1 MNKNVKFN
9 LLKSALLVS
18 ALVGTGIAHADN
30 DGDDVATNGVIPN
43 CQFLQLVNNILPPAG
58 SIANPTA
65 NTSVCVDVP
74 VGLTKSKV
82 LFNLDSTATA
92 AGTKADK
99 DWSVGLRHM
108 YMLGTAL
115 QDRIAKNLI
124 EPEKISVIGVL
135 HGTAASWALSDAWWK
150 ARVDAAGNQL
160 YPNGNP
166 QKGMIEN
173 IFALQKAGVNL
184 QLEVCGVTMYGNK
197 WTNADLYTSPNG
209 TIHVNQGAIGR
220 IIDLEQHGYQYVQEG
235 YVDGDQK

>member
-1 MNKNVKFN
+1 MKKNFKMNVLQTT
-9 LLKSALLVS
+9 LLAC
-18 ALVGTGIAHADN
+18 ALVGAGAVHAD
-30 DGDDVATNGVIPN
+30 DDDNVSTNGVIAN
-43 CQFLQLVNNILPPAG
+43 CQFFQLVNNLLPPA
-58 SIANPTA
+58 SVANPSINST
-65 NTSVCVDVP
+65 VCVDVP

-82 LFNLDSTATA
+82 VFNLDSTATA

-115 QDRIAKNLI
+115 QDRIGKGLI

-135 HGTAASWALSDAWWK
+135 HGTAAAWALSDAWWK

-173 IFALQKAGVNL
+173 IFALKKAGVNL
-184 QLEVCGVTMYGNK
+184 QLEVCGVTMYGNG

-209 TIHVNQGAIGR
+209 VIHVNQGAIGR
-220 IIDLEQHGYQYVQEG
+220 VIDLEQHGYQYIQEG